1 MLRPM
6 RLLAP
11 FLLLAAAVLIALQA
25 DRPRPRADV
34 VFAQRSDI
42 FTLDPQRMS
51 YQQDLRM
58 AAALYETLVTLDPD
72 DCSFDPGVAERWEVS
87 DDGRTYTFHLRD
99 DARWSNG
106 DPVLASDFLYAW
118 RRALLPDSAA
128 DYSGLF
134 MNVEG
139 APEFFAW
146 RQQALAEFANRPS
159 PRPEDADA
167 LWTETERRFRETVG
181 FETPNPHAIVVRLS
195 KPVPYFLDLVA
206 FPVFSPVHE
215 ASVSGYT
222 SLDAASGRVMQKH
235 GWTKPGKLVS
245 NGPYRLVEWR
255 YKRDM
260 RLERNEHYWN
270 REQVPSDSIETRVL
284 EDANTVVL
292 ACDSGAIDWV
302 TDVLVEYRADM
313 LAQRRAYLE
322 RHRAEFERL
331 RSEGLT
337 VDEAVA
343 ALPPPGP
350 GERRNI
356 RGFDAFGTDF
366 FSFNCRPELPGGR
379 FNPFKDARV
388 RRAFALAVDKQ
399 LLVERVTRLNE
410 RVSGTLVPPGSI
422 PGYASPAGLPFDP
435 ERARA
440 ELADAGWSDRD
451 GDGLVEDAEGR
462 RFPTVDLLYSSGS
475 PRYKNISLALRD
487 LWRATLGVEVDLREK
502 EGKLYKDD
510 LKGGNFMVA
519 RGGWYGDYGDPTT
532 FLDLAR
538 STDGNNDRGYRNPDY
553 DAMLDAAADET
564 DPARRLVLLSEAERF
579 LVEEAVPMLPICQ
592 YLTIYMYDP
601 TRLEGLTE
609 HPRLEQELGR
619 LRVRGTP

>member
-1 MLRPM
+1 M
-6 RLLAP
+6 RLLVP

-58 AAALYETLVTLDPD
+58 ATAIYETLVTLDPD
-72 DCSFDPGVAERWEVS
+72 DCSFRPGVAERWEVS

-134 MNVEG
+134 MHVAG
-139 APEFFAW
+139 ADEFFAW
-146 RQQALAEFANRPS
+146 RQEALAAFASRPS
-159 PRPEDADA
+159 PGPDDAAD
-167 LWTETERRFRETVG
+167 LWAETERRFRETVG
-181 FETPNPHAIVVRLS
+181 FTSPDPRTIVIRLV

-206 FPVFSPVHE
+206 FPVWSPVHE
-215 ASVSGYT
+215 ASVARFT
-222 SLDAASGRVMQKH
+222 SIDPGTGRVNQRH
-235 GWTKPGKLVS
+235 GWTKPGTLVS

-260 RLERNEHYWN
+260 RLERNERYWN
-270 REQVPSDSIETRVL
+270 RSNVPSASIEARVL
-284 EDANTVVL
+284 EDANTTVL

-302 TDVLVEYRADM
+302 ADTLVEYRADM
-313 LAQRRAYLE
+313 LEQRQAYLE
-322 RHRAEFERL
+322 RHRSEFERL
-331 RSEGLT
+331 RAGGRT

-379 FNPFKDARV
+379 PNPFHDARV
-388 RRAFALAVDKQ
+388 RRAFALGVDKKV
-399 LLVERVTRLNE
+399 LVERVTRLNE
-410 RVSGTLVPPGSI
+410 RIAGTLVPPGSI
-422 PGYASPAGLPFDP
+422 PGYESPQGLPFDP
-435 ERARA
+435 ARARA
-440 ELADAGWSDRD
+440 ELAAAGWTDRD
-451 GDGLVEDAEGR
+451 GDGLVEDTDGR
-462 RFPTVDLLYSSGS
+462 RFPTVDVLYSSGS
-475 PRYKNISLALRD
+475 PRYKNLSLALRD
-487 LWRATLGVEVDLREK
+487 MWRSTLGVECDLREK

-538 STDGNNDRGYRNPDY
+538 STDGNNDRGYRNADY
-553 DAMLDAAADET
+553 DAMLDAAAAEA
-564 DPARRLVLLSEAERF
+564 DPARRLELLSDAERF
-579 LVEEAVPMLPICQ
+579 LVEDAVPMLPICQ

-619 LRVRGTP
+619 FRMRGTS